1 MTDFML
7 LRPLWLLAL
16 LPLIALAWYFRK
28 NDQAKG
34 WHTVLSPEIAK
45 FLLAQHQPATKSN
58 NLFIPLACIWVLTT
72 MALSGPS
79 FSYTER
85 PVASISQAKV
95 MVLDMSLSMRATDLK
110 PNRLAQLRFKS
121 TDILSAV
128 KEGEIGLVAY
138 AGDAFVISPLTTDT
152 STLLNL
158 LPNLSPEIMP
168 VKGSKPTAGIRQAIE
183 LLTNAGYQQG
193 QILLVTDGINTN
205 QADSINTLLAD
216 TDYSLS
222 ILGLGTEQ
230 GAPIKLADG
239 QLLKNNQGTIVVPQL
254 DARLLKDT
262 AKTNSGQVQVITHGS
277 QPLNDLFNHPSRF
290 KNSLNN
296 QKTELTTEQR
306 NDDGIWLLPL
316 IALLAAFSF
325 RKQLFFSF
333 LLVFLL
339 QPEPSY
345 AAETSIWKN
354 DNENGASL
362 YKNKQ
367 YQQAADTFS
376 DTNWQASALYQA
388 GEYQQAIDL
397 WADEPS
403 SDSSYNQGNALMQL
417 GNLDDAT
424 KAYEQALKLDPEN
437 SDAKSN
443 LEVAKKMQQQQKQQ
457 GDKGKDNQSQQDSQ
471 DQQDSQ

>member
-16 LPLIALAWYFRK
+16 LPLIALAWYFRN
-28 NDQAKG
+28 NDQAQG

-45 FLLAQHQPATKSN
+45 FLLAQHQPATKSKN
-58 NLFIPLACIWVLTT
+58 FFIPLACIWILTT
-72 MALSGPS
+72 IALSGPS

-110 PNRLAQLRFKS
+110 PNRLTQLRFKS
-121 TDILSAV
+121 TDILSGI

-193 QILLVTDGINTN
+193 QILLVTDGINAA

-222 ILGLGTEQ
+222 ILGLGTAQ
-230 GAPIKLADG
+230 GAPIKLTDG

-254 DARLLKDT
+254 DASLLEDT

-290 KNSLNN
+290 ENSQNN

-333 LLVFLL
+333 FLVFLL

-345 AAETSIWKN
+345 AADTSIWKN
-354 DNENGASL
+354 GNEKRCNIVS
-362 YKNKQ
+362 KQ
-367 YQQAADTFS
+367 KYQQSADTFS
-376 DTNWQASALYQA
+376 DPNWQASALYKA

-397 WADEPS
+397 WADDNS
-403 SDSSYNQGNALMQL
+403 SDALYNQGNALMQL
-417 GNLDDAT
+417 GNIDDAT
-424 KAYEQALKLDPEN
+424 KAYEQALKWDPEN
-437 SDAKSN
+437 SDAKGN
-443 LEVAKKMQQQQKQQ
+443 LEVAKQMKKTAKSHSK
-457 GDKGKDNQSQQDSQ
+457 GDKR
-471 DQQDSQ
+471 